1 MGQTVWFKALGLFFV
16 LFLLTPSV
24 SAHEQETLNVILV
37 QDEVRPGNVTDT
49 AFVEGNG
56 IVFRMR
62 DSTENTSMQVRID
75 LNQDGVF
82 ESNGDNFS
90 VWLTRSCALDENGT
104 LVDESCAVSHEF
116 VFGNSSAG
124 TYAYQV
130 ERVVNNTTADVWNY
144 SLIVHPDVHEELGQ
158 PSIGDCFGAGCQEE
172 SGDDVEEEEH
182 SLRTTENALYLVMVF
197 ASLGAFMLILS
208 IRNERINKN
217 DLESIEIVQESE

>member
-1 MGQTVWFKALGLFFV
+1 MGRSVWFKALGVFFA

-37 QDEVRPGNVTDT
+37 SDEIRPGNVTDT

-62 DSTENTSMQVRID
+62 DSTENASMQIRID

-82 ESNGDNFS
+82 GGDGDSMS
-90 VWLTRSCALDENGT
+90 VWLTRSCTLDENGT
-104 LVDESCAVSHEF
+104 LVDESCAVSHAL

-130 ERVVNNTTADVWNY
+130 ERVVNNSTTDVWNH
-144 SLIVHPDVHEELGQ
+144 SVIVHQDIHEEPGQ
-158 PSIGDCFGAGCQEE
+158 PSIGDCFGAGC
-172 SGDDVEEEEH
+172 DDAVSDDEQVKQ
-182 SLRTTENALYLVMVF
+182 SLITTENTLYAVMVF
-197 ASLGAFMLILS
+197 AVLGIFMLAIS
-208 IRNERINKN
+208 IRNDRANR
-217 DLESIEIVQESE
+217 DGPESIELTQESE

>member
-1 MGQTVWFKALGLFFV
+1 MGRSVWFKALGVFFA

-37 QDEVRPGNVTDT
+37 SDEIRPGNVTDT

-62 DSTENTSMQVRID
+62 DSTENASMQIRID

-82 ESNGDNFS
+82 GGDGDNIS
-90 VWLTRSCALDENGT
+90 VWLTRSCTLDDNGT
-104 LVDESCAVSHEF
+104 LVDESCAVSHAL

-130 ERVVNNTTADVWNY
+130 ERVVNNSTTDVWNH
-144 SLIVHPDVHEELGQ
+144 SVIVHQDIHEEPGQ
-158 PSIGDCFGAGCQEE
+158 PSIGDCFGAGCDEAV
-172 SGDDVEEEEH
+172 SDDEQVKQ
-182 SLRTTENALYLVMVF
+182 SLITTENTLYAVMVF
-197 ASLGAFMLILS
+197 AVLGIFMLAIS
-208 IRNERINKN
+208 IRNDRANR
-217 DLESIEIVQESE
+217 DGPESIELTQESE

>member
-1 MGQTVWFKALGLFFV
+1 MGRSVWFKALGVFFA

-37 QDEVRPGNVTDT
+37 SDEIRPGNVTDT

-62 DSTENTSMQVRID
+62 DSTENASMQIRID

-82 ESNGDNFS
+82 GGGGDNIS
-90 VWLTRSCALDENGT
+90 VWLTRSCTLDENGT
-104 LVDESCAVSHEF
+104 LVDESCAVSHAL

-130 ERVVNNTTADVWNY
+130 ERVVNNSTTDVWNH
-144 SLIVHPDVHEELGQ
+144 SVIVHQDIHEEPGQ
-158 PSIGDCFGAGCQEE
+158 PSIGDCFGAGCDEAVSE
-172 SGDDVEEEEH
+172 DELVEQ
-182 SLRTTENALYLVMVF
+182 SSITTENTLYAVMVF
-197 ASLGAFMLILS
+197 AALGIFMLAIS
-208 IRNERINKN
+208 IRNDRANW
-217 DLESIEIVQESE
+217 DGPESIEVTQESE

>member
-1 MGQTVWFKALGLFFV
+1 MGRSVWFKALGVFFA

-37 QDEVRPGNVTDT
+37 SDEIRPGNVTDT

-62 DSTENTSMQVRID
+62 DSTENASMQIRID

-82 ESNGDNFS
+82 GGDGDNIS
-90 VWLTRSCALDENGT
+90 VWLTRSCTLDENGT
-104 LVDESCAVSHEF
+104 LVDESCAVSHAL

-130 ERVVNNTTADVWNY
+130 ERVVNNSTTDVWNH
-144 SLIVHPDVHEELGQ
+144 SVIVHQDIHEEPGQ
-158 PSIGDCFGAGCQEE
+158 PSIGDCFGAGCDEAVSEDEQVEQ
-172 SGDDVEEEEH
+172 SSHHNRKHPLCRHGVCCTGDFH
-182 SLRTTENALYLVMVF
+182 ARH
-197 ASLGAFMLILS
+197 
-208 IRNERINKN
+208 
-217 DLESIEIVQESE
+217 

>member
-1 MGQTVWFKALGLFFV
+1 MGRSFWFKALGVFFA

-37 QDEVRPGNVTDT
+37 SDEIRPGNVTDT

-62 DSTENTSMQVRID
+62 DSTENASMQIRID

-82 ESNGDNFS
+82 GGGGDNIS
-90 VWLTRSCALDENGT
+90 VWLTRSCTLDENGT
-104 LVDESCAVSHEF
+104 LVDESCAVSHAL

-130 ERVVNNTTADVWNY
+130 ERVVNNSTTDVWNH
-144 SLIVHPDVHEELGQ
+144 SVIVHQDIHEEPGQ
-158 PSIGDCFGAGCQEE
+158 PSIGDCFGAGCDEAVSE
-172 SGDDVEEEEH
+172 DELVEQ
-182 SLRTTENALYLVMVF
+182 SSITTENTLYAVMVF
-197 ASLGAFMLILS
+197 AALGIFMLAIS
-208 IRNERINKN
+208 IRNDRANR
-217 DLESIEIVQESE
+217 DGPESIELTQESE

>member
-1 MGQTVWFKALGLFFV
+1 MGRSVWFKALGVFFA

-37 QDEVRPGNVTDT
+37 SDEIRPGNVTDT

-62 DSTENTSMQVRID
+62 DSTENASMQIRID

-82 ESNGDNFS
+82 GGDGDSMS
-90 VWLTRSCALDENGT
+90 VWLTRSCTLDENGT
-104 LVDESCAVSHEF
+104 LEDESCAVSHAL

-130 ERVVNNTTADVWNY
+130 ERVVNNSTTDVWNH
-144 SLIVHPDVHEELGQ
+144 SVIVHQDIHEEPGQ
-158 PSIGDCFGAGCQEE
+158 PSIGDCFGAGCDEAV
-172 SGDDVEEEEH
+172 SDDEQVKQ
-182 SLRTTENALYLVMVF
+182 SLITTENTLYAVMVF
-197 ASLGAFMLILS
+197 AALGIFMLAIS
-208 IRNERINKN
+208 IRNDRANR
-217 DLESIEIVQESE
+217 DGPESIELTQESE